1 MMLTAAAEVF
11 WKVSEEAELGA
22 SELNL
27 TDGTGTATLAAVA
40 VLAGAT
46 ASLPVVVVMLLVL
59 LSALLT
65 AASSFVGDLRRR
77 ATCFAVN

>member
-1 MMLTAAAEVF
+1 MMLSAAAEVF

-40 VLAGAT
+40 VLAGTT
-46 ASLPVVVVMLLVL
+46 ASLPVVVVMLVL